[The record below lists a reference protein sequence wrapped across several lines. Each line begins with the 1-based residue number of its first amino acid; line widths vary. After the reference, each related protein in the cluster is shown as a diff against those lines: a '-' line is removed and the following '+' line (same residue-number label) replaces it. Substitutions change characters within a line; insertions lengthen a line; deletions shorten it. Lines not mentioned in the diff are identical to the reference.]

1 MQYAFLSKYRSCWL
15 IWCPVGWLVGGCGA
29 RAVSC
34 KTPIFF
40 IIINVADIIVAGD
53 LSPVRIIRWTSLQ
66 SQVTIIIMINITLTF
81 LVIGTYPVNWRF
93 ETFPETFCECAINN
107 SSSSGWRMCRNLRNN
122 LRDSETI
129 WEREKRKSPSN
140 EWKVRGEDRQG
151 RELFLRQAGEMV
163 NRNQRRCW
171 GWSTWRKVIKN
182 VQTCQENL
190 KHSKSFERGDG
201 AGGEQ
206 EEGGGHQ
213 HQRTPSS
220 LLSSTAFQIRWQSP
234 SLLLIR
240 VDLWSVLY
248 NYMPAKLPSL
258 LCVCYYPTG
267 FWCAQSMDPICGCV
281 TLFKARAPSD
291 RKVRRQWQL
300 LTVPKHSAQ
309 NLTPRI
315 RLNISTSNFSPT
327 L

>member
-1 MQYAFLSKYRSCWL
+1 MHCAFLGTYRPCWL
-15 IWCPVGWLVGGCGA
+15 IWCPVGWLDGGCGA

-190 KHSKSFERGDG
+190 RHSKSFERGDG
-201 AGGEQ
+201 ARGEQ

-213 HQRTPSS
+213 HQRTPSC

-240 VDLWSVLY
+240 VDLWSVLF
-248 NYMPAKLPSL
+248 MPAKLPT
-258 LCVCYYPTG
+258 LCVLLPNRVLM
-267 FWCAQSMDPICGCV
+267 CAIHGSYLWMCNFVLGES
-281 TLFKARAPSD
+281 TLR
-291 RKVRRQWQL
+291 
-300 LTVPKHSAQ
+300 
-309 NLTPRI
+309 
-315 RLNISTSNFSPT
+315 
-327 L
+327 

>member
-1 MQYAFLSKYRSCWL
+1 
-15 IWCPVGWLVGGCGA
+15 
-29 RAVSC
+29 
-34 KTPIFF
+34 
-40 IIINVADIIVAGD
+40 
-53 LSPVRIIRWTSLQ
+53 
-66 SQVTIIIMINITLTF
+66 MINITLTF

-122 LRDSETI
+122 LRDSETL

-140 EWKVRGEDRQG
+140 EWKVREEDRQG
-151 RELFLRQAGEMV
+151 RELFLRQTGRGNGKSWSEKMLRLVKVEEKDPVV
-163 NRNQRRCW
+163 NMKKSDQECTNLSKKFETLEKFWKRRWWWGRSRGGWWSPTATHSFFSSVFNCISNQVTIALPCCM
-171 GWSTWRKVIKN
+171 ICALHAFN
-182 VQTCQENL
+182 VAYL
-190 KHSKSFERGDG
+190 
-201 AGGEQ
+201 
-206 EEGGGHQ
+206 
-213 HQRTPSS
+213 
-220 LLSSTAFQIRWQSP
+220 
-234 SLLLIR
+234 
-240 VDLWSVLY
+240 
-248 NYMPAKLPSL
+248 
-258 LCVCYYPTG
+258 VCFVVG
-267 FWCAQSMDPICGCV
+267 FCCAQSMDPICGCV